1 MNKQTAINILENID
15 FSTVP
20 TEERFWWN
28 DAQEAISTVLELVD
42 SIEAIEDRAYDAER
56 DLDYANDELYD
67 AKGEIK
73 DLQEEVENLN
83 KTIEDKDDEIERLE
97 NIIAELERGDA
108 A

>member
-15 FSTVP
+15 FSTIP
-20 TEERFWWN
+20 MEERFWWN
-28 DAQEAISTVLELVD
+28 NAQEAISTVLELIEN
-42 SIEAIEDRAYDAER
+42 IEALEDRAYDAER
-56 DLDYANDELYD
+56 DLDNAQKDLYD

-73 DLQEEVENLN
+73 DLEEEIENLN